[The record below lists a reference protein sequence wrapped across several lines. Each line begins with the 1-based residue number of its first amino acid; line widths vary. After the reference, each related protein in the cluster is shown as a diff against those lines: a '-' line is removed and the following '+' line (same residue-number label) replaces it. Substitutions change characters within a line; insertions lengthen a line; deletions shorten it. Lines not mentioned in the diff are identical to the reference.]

1 MADILLVD
9 CRGLECPLPIIQVRL
24 ALNKSKKGEIMS
36 ELSDAI
42 QLVFRQ
48 QYIFW
53 AVASKIAADERQDI
67 LDQEKFIVSLGR

>member
-1 MADILLVD
+1 
-9 CRGLECPLPIIQVRL
+9 
-24 ALNKSKKGEIMS
+24 MS